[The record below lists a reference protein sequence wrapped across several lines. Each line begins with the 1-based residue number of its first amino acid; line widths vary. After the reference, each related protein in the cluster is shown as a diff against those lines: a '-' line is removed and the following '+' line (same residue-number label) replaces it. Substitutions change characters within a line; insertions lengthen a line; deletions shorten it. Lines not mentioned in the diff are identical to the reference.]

1 MTNVRQF
8 GGLPCGGEPTALAL
22 GSGLVWLQ
30 RPPGGLAQ
38 RDRASAAGAVERS
51 AALAFDAIGDVD
63 SAEELGLDK
72 RGLSRL
78 RLTYSHGGRTESQ
91 SR

>member
-1 MTNVRQF
+1 MSGNLAGCPVEGSLQHWRWDQVW
-8 GGLPCGGEPTALAL
+8 CGG
-22 GSGLVWLQ
+22 SGH
-30 RPPGGLAQ
+30 RGGLAQ